1 MRSVWGDGPTLRR
14 VWTVALSE
22 ASSARMELSEVSS
35 ARMEPSEVS
44 STRMVII
51 ALASCVTCAAAAAAA
66 AEAAAAAASGRYS
79 CGGALSVCAG
89 TVDEVGGLYADGGPT
104 DGAAALGAAATDP
117 AA

>member
-1 MRSVWGDGPTLRR
+1 LRR